1 MTIAVSGSNG
11 FIGGK
16 ITPLLQRKHKI
27 IPLLKEEGFDITN
40 QDVVMDSISQSNC
53 EIILHLAAYTN
64 VDEAEKQKIYG
75 QDSEVWKTNVQGSAN
90 IAQAA
95 KKFDKKLIYIS
106 TDMVFGKNE
115 QNFYHEKDNP
125 SPVNFYG
132 ETKLEG
138 EKLIKNILPDATILR
153 IAYPYTFSA
162 EKGDYV
168 RLFIR
173 LLKERKPFSSV
184 ADCYYTPTY
193 IDDIATVINIIIERN
208 LTGVI
213 HGTSGEKLS
222 GFEIAQKIAEKLGFD
237 KNLVSPTT
245 RAEFF
250 KDRAPRAKN
259 TALFND
265 TLNRV
270 GIQLHTLEE
279 ALDEIPQELL
289 A

>member
-16 ITPLLQRKHKI
+16 ITPLLQKKHKI
-27 IPLLKEEGFDITN
+27 IPLLREEGFDITN
-40 QDVVMDSISQSNC
+40 ETSVFDIISKINC

-75 QDSEVWKTNVQGSAN
+75 QDSEVWKTNVKGAAN

-95 KKFDKKLIYIS
+95 KQLHKKLIYIS

-115 QNFYHEKDNP
+115 QDFYHEKDTP

-132 ETKLEG
+132 QTKFEG
-138 EKLIKNILPDATILR
+138 EKQISNLLPDATILR
-153 IAYPYTFSA
+153 IAYPYTFNA
-162 EKGDYV
+162 QKGDYV

-173 LLKERKPFSSV
+173 LLKEGKPFSSV

-222 GFEIAQKIAEKLGFD
+222 GFEIAKKISEKLGFD

-250 KDRAPRAKN
+250 KERAPRAKN
-259 TALFND
+259 TSLFND
-265 TLNRV
+265 TLNQL
-270 GIQLHTLEE
+270 GIKLHTLDE
-279 ALDEIPQELL
+279 ALEEIPPELL

>member
-16 ITPLLQRKHKI
+16 ITPLLQKKHKI
-27 IPLLKEEGFDITN
+27 IPLLREDGFDITN
-40 QDVVMDSISQSNC
+40 ETSVFDSISKINC

-75 QDSEVWKTNVQGSAN
+75 QDSEVWKTNVNGSAN

-95 KKFDKKLIYIS
+95 KKFGKKLIYIS

-115 QNFYHEKDNP
+115 QDFYHEKDTP

-138 EKLIKNILPDATILR
+138 EKIIRNILPHATILR
-153 IAYPYTFSA
+153 IAYPYTFNA

-208 LTGVI
+208 LTGII

-222 GFEIAQKIAEKLGFD
+222 GFEIAQRIAEKLGFD

-259 TALFND
+259 TSLFND
-265 TLNRV
+265 TLNQL
-270 GIQLHTLEE
+270 GIKLHTLEE

>member
-27 IPLLKEEGFDITN
+27 IPLLREEGFDITN
-40 QDVVMDSISQSNC
+40 QDVVMDSISQINC

-115 QNFYHEKDNP
+115 QDSYHEKDNP

-138 EKLIKNILPDATILR
+138 EKLIKNIISDATILR
-153 IAYPYTFSA
+153 IAYPYTFNA

-173 LLKERKPFSSV
+173 LLKEGKPFSSV

-193 IDDIATVINIIIERN
+193 IDDIATVINVIIERN

-222 GFEIAQKIAEKLGFD
+222 GFEIAQKIADKLGFD

-265 TLNRV
+265 TLNQL
-270 GIQLHTLEE
+270 GIKLHTLEE